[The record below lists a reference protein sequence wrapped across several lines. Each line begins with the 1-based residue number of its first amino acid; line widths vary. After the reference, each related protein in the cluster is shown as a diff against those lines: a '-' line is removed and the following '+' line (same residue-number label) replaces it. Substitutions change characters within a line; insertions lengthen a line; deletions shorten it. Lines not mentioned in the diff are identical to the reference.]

1 MEITAVIIDDEVN
14 ARQALKNLLE
24 FYCPKVNLIGEAD
37 GVNSGFTLI
46 GQTNPQL
53 VFLDIRMPDGTGFDL
68 LRRFKKIPFKLI
80 FVTAYDQYA
89 LNAIKLSAVDYLL
102 KPVNPKELNY
112 ALEKAYNQIETD
124 EQLGQRIETV
134 EENIEQLPKNRKI
147 ILNTASNMHVLR
159 LDNIVRFES
168 DENYTRVHLSD
179 KQVIMVTRTLKDF
192 DEMLNDSGFC
202 RVHNS
207 HIVNLNYVASLEKGV
222 VGQIVLLDGI
232 KVPISSRRKEYFIN
246 RLHLIS

>member
-1 MEITAVIIDDEVN
+1 MEISAVVIDDELN

-24 FYCPKVNLIGEAD
+24 FYCPEIRLIGEAD
-37 GVNSGFTLI
+37 GVNSGFALI
-46 GQTNPQL
+46 SQSNPQL

-102 KPVNPKELNY
+102 KPVNPKELKY
-112 ALEKAYNQIETD
+112 ALEKAFSQIETD
-124 EQLGQRIETV
+124 EQLGQRVEAV
-134 EENIEQLPKNRKI
+134 EENMKQLPKNKKI
-147 ILNTASNMHVLR
+147 ILNTASNMYVLR

-207 HIVNLNYVASLEKGV
+207 HIVNLSYVASLEKGV
-222 VGQIVLLDGI
+222 VGQIVLLDGV

>member
-24 FYCPKVNLIGEAD
+24 FYCPEIRLIGEAD
-37 GVNSGFTLI
+37 GVHAGYTLI
-46 GQTNPQL
+46 GKADPQL

-102 KPVNPKELNY
+102 KPVNPKELKF
-112 ALEKAYNQIETD
+112 ALEKVFSQFEID

-147 ILNTASNMHVLR
+147 ILNTSSNMYVLR

-168 DENYTRVHLSD
+168 DENYTKVHLSD

-222 VGQIVLLDGI
+222 IG
-232 KVPISSRRKEYFIN
+232 
-246 RLHLIS
+246 

>member
-14 ARQALKNLLE
+14 SRQALKNLLE

-37 GVNSGFTLI
+37 GVHSGFELI

-124 EQLGQRIETV
+124 EQLGQRIETI
-134 EENIEQLPKNRKI
+134 EENIEQFPKNKKI
-147 ILNTASNMHVLR
+147 ILNTASNMYVLR

-168 DENYTRVHLSD
+168 DENYTKVHLND
-179 KQVIMVTRTLKDF
+179 KQIIMVTRTLKDF
-192 DEMLNDSGFC
+192 DELLNDSGFC

-222 VGQIVLLDGI
+222 IGQIVLIDGI
-232 KVPISSRRKEYFIN
+232 KVPISSRRKDYFIN
-246 RLHLIS
+246 RLHQIS

>member
-1 MEITAVIIDDEVN
+1 MEIKAVIIDDEVN

-24 FYCPKVNLIGEAD
+24 FYCPEINLIGEAD
-37 GVNSGFTLI
+37 GVHSGIELI

-80 FVTAYDQYA
+80 FVTAYDHYA
-89 LNAIKLSAVDYLL
+89 MNAIKLSAVDYLL
-102 KPVNPKELNY
+102 KPVNPIDLNY
-112 ALEKAYNQIETD
+112 ALEKAFSQIEMD
-124 EQLGQRIETV
+124 EQLAQRIETV

-147 ILNTASNMHVLR
+147 ILNTASNMYVLR

-168 DENYTRVHLSD
+168 DENYTKVHLSD

-222 VGQIVLLDGI
+222 IGQVVLLDGI
-232 KVPISSRRKEYFIN
+232 KVPISSRRKEHFIN
-246 RLHLIS
+246 RLHQIS